1 MDLKVV
7 KTKQYPEIKTLEG
20 KNVAIV
26 NPSKR
31 LDLTDADID
40 NIANDMANSSKYK
53 LTIREVYNF
62 LCNINP
68 NKKVNESDLEYY
80 KEILSENLK

>member
-1 MDLKVV
+1 MNLVV
-7 KTKQYPEIKTLEG
+7 IKTRQYPEIKTQEG

-40 NIANDMANSSKYK
+40 NIANDMAKSSQYK
-53 LTIREVYNF
+53 LAIREVYNF

-68 NKKVNESDLEYY
+68 NKKINESDLEYY
-80 KEILSENLK
+80 KEILAENLK